1 MTWGELLQ
9 VRSSSSTCDLR
20 QDPDASEHQQRGTL
34 QRGSD
39 HGPCPASLPTPP
51 PRSPRASCSG
61 DTQLL
66 GQKTKGLTE
75 VQATRVPRRGTGG
88 LRRRT
93 SLRPWRKNL
102 LEPVS
107 TCLEEPPKKYGAQG
121 RVRSHW
127 GGPGLTR
134 AGICLCDPQAWL
146 RGSWLAPLP
155 SGHSPPTQ
163 QGRGCSGRSRRRS
176 TEERGG
182 RRPHGQ

>member
-1 MTWGELLQ
+1 MTSGKILTPL
-9 VRSSSSTCDLR
+9 STSREGLCREGLR
-20 QDPDASEHQQRGTL
+20 PRPLPSLASH
-34 QRGSD
+34 
-39 HGPCPASLPTPP
+39 PP
-51 PRSPRASCSG
+51 PRSHRASCSG

-134 AGICLCDPQAWL
+134 AGICLRDP
-146 RGSWLAPLP
+146 LASGVLAGTPAVWPQFPDTAGPRLLWEKP
-155 SGHSPPTQ
+155 SQ
-163 QGRGCSGRSRRRS
+163 IN
-176 TEERGG
+176 
-182 RRPHGQ
+182 